1 MKVLGKFS
9 GVLFI
14 VMYFLTPY
22 ISMLAEEQALLY
34 RGYRAM
40 GGEVLVPMLCFL
52 AMFILNWIEQYC
64 KEQSNAK

>member
-22 ISMLAEEQALLY
+22 ISMLAEERALLY

-40 GGEVLVPMLCFL
+40 GGEVLVPLLCFL
-52 AMFILNWIEQYC
+52 VMLV
-64 KEQSNAK
+64 

>member
-1 MKVLGKFS
+1 MKVLGRFS

-22 ISMLAEEQALLY
+22 ISMLAEERALLY

-40 GGEVLVPMLCFL
+40 GGEVFVPMLCFL
-52 AMFILNWIEQYC
+52 VMFTLNWIEQYC
-64 KEQSNAK
+64 KEHSNAK